1 MQGAS
6 VLFSEMTPPPGQEQR
21 FHDWYDKEH
30 IPLRMDVPGF
40 VSAQRYRDLSEN
52 AKGFLAVYEMSNP
65 SVMKTPAYQEVKTEA
80 KRDDARNAR
89 HGLRFH
95 PLHCR

>member
-21 FHDWYDKEH
+21 FHNWYDEEH

-40 VSAQRYRDLSEN
+40 ASAQRYRDLSEN
-52 AKGFLAVYEMSNP
+52 AKGFLAVYEMTDPERDEDAGLSGG
-65 SVMKTPAYQEVKTEA
+65 EDEA
-80 KRDDARNAR
+80 ERDDARNAR
-89 HGLRFH
+89 HGLWFH

>member
-21 FHDWYDKEH
+21 FHNWYDEEH

-52 AKGFLAVYEMSNP
+52 AKGYLAVYEM
-65 SVMKTPAYQEVKTEA
+65 T
-80 KRDDARNAR
+80 
-89 HGLRFH
+89 H
-95 PLHCR
+95 PP